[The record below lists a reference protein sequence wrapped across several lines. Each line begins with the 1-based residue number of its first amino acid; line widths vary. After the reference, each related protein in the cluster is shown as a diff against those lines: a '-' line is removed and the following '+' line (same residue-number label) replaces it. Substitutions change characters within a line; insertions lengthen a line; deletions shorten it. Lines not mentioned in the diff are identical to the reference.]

1 MQHLQVENQR
11 PARPVRQYDV
21 PTSRYV
27 RMTEQLQPQ
36 GGKEFRRRLGGR
48 RPPRTSRRARSAAV
62 QGAGIRRAVQ
72 QGTKKRRPYACVL
85 GRGPQRRPT
94 CQRLTANMSFAP
106 RRGCII
112 VESLALVRYHLS
124 PSAISHSF
132 FLYYVYI
139 WFHCNGTIMRFFFS
153 PKKTTYYF
161 VIWEADN
168 FRHHSSWHD
177 WLLNG
182 CHVPFE
188 WLPGSLIDYWWDII
202 FSVFSAVLSSVCWW
216 AASRALCDKI
226 SMWLP
231 LSLHNCLM

>member
-1 MQHLQVENQR
+1 
-11 PARPVRQYDV
+11 
-21 PTSRYV
+21 
-27 RMTEQLQPQ
+27 MTC
-36 GGKEFRRRLGGR
+36 RRRGTYVWQSNCNRKEGR
-48 RPPRTSRRARSAAV
+48 NFAVVWAAPPRAQADER
-62 QGAGIRRAVQ
+62 GAPPYKGPVYGRAVQ
-72 QGTKKRRPYACVL
+72 QGTKKRRPYAYS
-85 GRGPQRRPT
+85 GAGHNGGPHVNVSQLIWALPHGVAALSWS
-94 CQRLTANMSFAP
+94 RL
-106 RRGCII
+106 R
-112 VESLALVRYHLS
+112 
-124 PSAISHSF
+124 
-132 FLYYVYI
+132 
-139 WFHCNGTIMRFFFS
+139 WFGTICPHLLSATLFFYTMCVYMVPLQWHNHAGFFS

-168 FRHHSSWHD
+168 FRHHSWHD